1 MRLIDAERLLA
12 DLDAFPY
19 VKHAI
24 DSLIEEQPT
33 VDAIPI
39 SFIRDKIEKIKTVI
53 SDIHGAKGFE
63 DITRLLIHK
72 AIYLE
77 RLIEEWEMENDDGE
91 GAQDSAQGRK
101 G

>member
-33 VDAIPI
+33 IEAVPADYIREKIRDLDNSIKKYGGRFDYSAAVDAWILQ
-39 SFIRDKIEKIKTVI
+39 R
-53 SDIHGAKGFE
+53 GALEG
-63 DITRLLIHK
+63 LI
-72 AIYLE
+72 A
-77 RLIEEWEMENDDGE
+77 EWEEE
-91 GAQDSAQGRK
+91 
-101 G
+101 